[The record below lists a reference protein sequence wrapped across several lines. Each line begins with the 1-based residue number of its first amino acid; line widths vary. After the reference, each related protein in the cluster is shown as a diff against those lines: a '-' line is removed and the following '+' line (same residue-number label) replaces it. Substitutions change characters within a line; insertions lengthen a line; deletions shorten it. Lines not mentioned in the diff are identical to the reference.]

1 MPIMSWFKWSK
12 PNQSYSQRNPADV
25 IIETLMMELS
35 WQLKQAEK
43 MQRER
48 ENEYRRIK
56 TGVDYSWL
64 ISHPKQSY
72 EVSPRE
78 RLELEEACSKI
89 HPSYCGP
96 LVLRFRQVIAEYE
109 PEVHEVL
116 QLFRAVLQDAFEQM
130 KEDQDTNKLTR
141 QWNKKQTMSL
151 STTIFKSRVRIYPF
165 SSNIKTV
172 SEDVEQG
179 FESARRVWS
188 MPEFKTAKDF

>member
-1 MPIMSWFKWSK
+1 MPITSWFKWSK
-12 PNQSYSQRNPADV
+12 PIQNYSQRNPTDV

-35 WQLKQAEK
+35 WQMKQAEK

-64 ISHPKQSY
+64 ISHPKHSY
-72 EVSPRE
+72 EMSPRM

-109 PEVHEVL
+109 PEVHEVV
-116 QLFRAVLQDAFEQM
+116 QLFQAVLQDALEQM
-130 KEDQDTNKLTR
+130 KQDQDTSKLTR
-141 QWNKKQTMSL
+141 QWNKKQTLSL
-151 STTIFKSRVRIYPF
+151 STTLFKSRVRIYPF

-172 SEDVEQG
+172 SEDVEQD

-188 MPEFKTAKDF
+188 MPEFKTAHDF